1 MRRYAALL
9 LFSLVAFHC
18 GGAAASPQPPACLGV
33 GSCIGRGQGG
43 ALLLPLS
50 LLDNRSILLLEGFS

>member
-1 MRRYAALL
+1 MMSFAALL

-18 GGAAASPQPPACLGV
+18 GGAPPRLFGRGV
-33 GSCIGRGQGG
+33 MLGRGQGD

-50 LLDNRSILLLEGFS
+50 LLVNRSILLQESVV